1 MKHPQPS
8 PLSRRAF
15 LRTGGGLAVAGWA
28 LAENPAARAAAPG
41 QKNPWA
47 YDVSAYET
55 TDPALIAYTELRR
68 FKVPR
73 AEARRL
79 TRGPDGRLWL
89 CAGHYLV
96 ALDAEGRPG
105 QEIALSA
112 SARCAAVA
120 PDGTLYVSLRTHVE
134 VFDASG
140 NRRAVWEA
148 PQARAWLSGL
158 WATADTVYAADSG
171 NRVVWRCDRSGR
183 VISRLGEKDPAR
195 GIPGL
200 VLPSPHLVVV
210 GHPDGRLRLNNAG
223 RHLVETYTPEGERV
237 SAWGKPGMGIAAF
250 CGCCNPIALAVLPDG
265 RIVTAEKGLPRVK
278 VYHPDGRLDGVVA
291 GVEHFPEN
299 ARASRGDTA
308 GNTLN
313 VSLDVA
319 TDPDGR
325 IYILDPV
332 AAEVRVM
339 WPKART

>member
-1 MKHPQPS
+1 
-8 PLSRRAF
+8 
-15 LRTGGGLAVAGWA
+15 
-28 LAENPAARAAAPG
+28 
-41 QKNPWA
+41 
-47 YDVSAYET
+47 
-55 TDPALIAYTELRR
+55 
-68 FKVPR
+68 
-73 AEARRL
+73 
-79 TRGPDGRLWL
+79 
-89 CAGHYLV
+89 
-96 ALDAEGRPG
+96 
-105 QEIALSA
+105 
-112 SARCAAVA
+112 VA

-158 WATADTVYAADSG
+158 LATADTVYAADSG

-278 VYHPDGRLDGVVA
+278 VYQPDGRLDCVVA
-291 GVEHFPEN
+291 GVESFPEN
-299 ARASRGDTA
+299 LRATRGESRND
-308 GNTLN
+308 TLN
-313 VSLDVA
+313 LSLDVVA
-319 TDPDGR
+319 DPRGR
-325 IYILDPV
+325 ICILDPV
-332 AAEVRVM
+332 SATVRVM
-339 WPKART
+339 VPVERT